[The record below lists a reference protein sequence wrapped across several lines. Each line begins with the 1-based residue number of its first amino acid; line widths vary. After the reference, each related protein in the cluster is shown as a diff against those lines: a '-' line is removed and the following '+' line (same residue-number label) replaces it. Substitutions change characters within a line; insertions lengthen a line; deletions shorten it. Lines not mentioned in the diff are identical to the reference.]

1 MITKL
6 FPNKVWGAVC
16 LGIFHLEKYGNRDLW
31 DIPLGEMRLQVTCFC
46 EMLKSPGMGPC
57 LPA

>member
-31 DIPLGEMRLQVTCFC
+31 GIPLGEMRLQVTC
-46 EMLKSPGMGPC
+46 S
-57 LPA
+57 